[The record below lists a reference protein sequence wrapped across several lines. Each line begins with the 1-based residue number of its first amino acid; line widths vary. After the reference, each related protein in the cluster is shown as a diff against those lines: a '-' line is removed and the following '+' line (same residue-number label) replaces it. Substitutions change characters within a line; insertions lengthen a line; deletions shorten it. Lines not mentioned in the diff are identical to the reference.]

1 MEQTQFFN
9 NCTQSALPPGLDV
22 RFNKNRVAAITF
34 SPDGTRLAAGGDGRI
49 WIYDV
54 TRGVQ
59 FAMLSGHTDRVR
71 ALAFTPDN
79 GTLVSGGEDRTLR
92 LWDIETAQ
100 ETSALTENAS
110 NLVNALASSP
120 DGVPLSGWHEGTGRF
135 LAALT
140 ADPGQVRAL
149 AFGPDGTVFASG
161 GTDGKIRVWDL
172 ETGHELLSISAHD
185 GLVLA
190 LAFSPDGKHLA
201 SGGSDAIVRL
211 WELDSKRLLST
222 LTGHRDSINALA
234 FSIEGGILASGGR
247 DDSIRVWDAHA
258 QNLISTLPVQ
268 AKHVWELAFWQ
279 KEQDGTAT
287 PINGQ
292 QLGIV
297 GRDGTFFIV
306 E

>member
-1 MEQTQFFN
+1 MEQIQLFN

-34 SPDGTRLAAGGDGRI
+34 SPDGTRLAAGGEGRI

-71 ALAFTPDN
+71 ALAFAPDN
-79 GTLVSGGEDRTLR
+79 GTIVSGGEDHTLR

-100 ETSALTENAS
+100 ETSALAENTS

-120 DGVPLSGWHEGTGRF
+120 DGVPLSGWHEGTERF
-135 LAALT
+135 LATLT

-149 AFGPDGTVFASG
+149 VFLPDGTRFASG
-161 GTDGKIRVWDL
+161 GSDGKIRVWDL
-172 ETGHELLSISAHD
+172 ETGNQLFSLSAHD

-190 LAFSPDGKHLA
+190 LAVSPDGKRLA
-201 SGGSDAIVRL
+201 SGGSDAVVRL
-211 WELDSKRLLST
+211 WELESKRLLST

-234 FSIEGGILASGGR
+234 FSIDGGILASGGR
-247 DDSIRVWDAHA
+247 DESVRLWDAPA
-258 QNLISTLPVQ
+258 KDLISTLPVE
-268 AKHVWELAFWQ
+268 AGHVWELAFWQ
-279 KEQDGTAT
+279 KARDD
-287 PINGQ
+287 NGQ

-297 GRDGTFFIV
+297 GRRGTFFIT